1 MRDLLTELLTERSAN
16 LKRSSVP
23 SVNSISMLLPKPNW
37 LLSKSKPIS
46 MNIFLSF
53 SCASPLC

>member
-1 MRDLLTELLTERSAN
+1 MRDLLTERSAN